1 MCVFPWWESKGDTIF
16 GTVENS
22 FGTAEAVDG
31 TVEVIFSKADVS
43 FGTAEVIFG
52 TAEDIFW
59 YGGGY
64 TASATRSTSG
74 QTSAP
79 PFW

>member
-1 MCVFPWWESKGDTIF
+1 MFVSAEAI
-16 GTVENS
+16 
-22 FGTAEAVDG
+22 FGTAEAIFG
-31 TVEVIFSKADVS
+31 TAEVS

-79 PFW
+79 PLW